1 MALKIQ
7 HGAFSSAACFSR
19 VLKNDWNSHFTV
31 KTPWG
36 RHPGEGRGPVF
47 CLKNQIVQKSPG
59 FRPPDW
65 TLPGQ
70 APPE

>member
-1 MALKIQ
+1 MDHDELLLPKDP
-7 HGAFSSAACFSR
+7 GR
-19 VLKNDWNSHFTV
+19 VMKKDWNSHFTV

-36 RHPGEGRGPVF
+36 RHPDEGRAPVF
-47 CLKNQIVQKSPG
+47 CFKYQIVQKISG
-59 FRPPDW
+59 FRLPDW